1 VLKQKKIS
9 YESGAISRLIE
20 TQKRSIMKTMT
31 WRFLATATTFVI
43 SWLMTGS
50 VAIGLG
56 IAGIEFWAK
65 IVLYYLHERAW
76 SKINV

>member
-1 VLKQKKIS
+1 MI
-9 YESGAISRLIE
+9 ES
-20 TQKRSIMKTMT
+20 QKRSILKTMS
-31 WRFLATATTFVI
+31 WRVLATTTTFVI

-65 IVLYYLHERAW
+65 IVLYYLHERTW
-76 SKINV
+76 SRINV